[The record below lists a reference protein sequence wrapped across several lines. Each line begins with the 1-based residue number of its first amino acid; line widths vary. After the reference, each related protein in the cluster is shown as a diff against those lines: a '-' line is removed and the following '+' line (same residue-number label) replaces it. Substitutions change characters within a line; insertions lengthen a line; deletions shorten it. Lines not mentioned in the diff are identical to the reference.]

1 MVTGQAVTTADVV
14 EQAPA
19 ALSVEGLEVGYGDTL
34 VLRGVSLVVPSGAVV
49 ALVGPNGAG
58 KTTLLKA
65 VSGLLPLR
73 EGRVLLGGT
82 DISQLEHYKR
92 SRLGLCHI
100 PEGRGIYRSLT
111 VRENLRMQVP
121 RSEEATAIERAV
133 SIFPVLGDRLSQ
145 DAGTLSGGQQQMLA
159 MSAAYLR
166 KASVIVV
173 DEPSL
178 GLAPLIVDAIFEF
191 LEKVPER
198 GIGLLLVDQYVHRAL
213 GMAQSAYV
221 LRRGEVVYQGDPAAL
236 MKGDLFKH
244 YIGE

>member
-1 MVTGQAVTTADVV
+1 MVTATATNGTSIP
-14 EQAPA
+14 EQNASP
-19 ALSVEGLEVGYGDTL
+19 LTVEGLEVGYGDTV
-34 VLRGVSLVVPSGAVV
+34 VLRNVSLEVPANSVI

-73 EGRVLLGGT
+73 SGRVLLDGK
-82 DISQLEHYKR
+82 DISKLEHYRR

-121 RSEEATAIERAV
+121 RKQEADAIEQAV
-133 SIFPVLGDRLSQ
+133 EIFPVLGERLSQ
-145 DAGTLSGGQQQMLA
+145 GAGSLSGGQQQMLA
-159 MSAAYLR
+159 LSAAYVR

-178 GLAPLIVDAIFEF
+178 GLAPLVVDAIFEF
-191 LEKVPER
+191 LEKVPQR
-198 GIGLLLVDQYVHRAL
+198 GIGLLVVDQYVHRAL
-213 GMAQSAYV
+213 SMAQVAYV
-221 LRRGEVVYQGDPAAL
+221 LRRGELVFSGDPDEL
-236 MKGDLFKH
+236 LDGDLFKH
-244 YIGE
+244 YLGE